1 MANLSK
7 RQLLAAAA
15 LAAVAG
21 GVGYGAA
28 RWLAPP
34 APPAKAPP
42 ERRILYWYDPMVP
55 LERYAQP
62 GLSSMGMQTIPKY
75 ADDQS
80 PSDAGIAPGVKV
92 DGTAAQALGVR
103 LATAS
108 RGTLATGQTVVGT
121 VAFNQRDITIVQSRT
136 AGFVE
141 RVHGRAPGDIIGAG
155 AALADVLVPEWAG
168 AQSEYLAV
176 LRTGDTALAAA
187 ARQRLR
193 LLGMGEATIAAVEHS
208 GAPRAVITITAPA
221 GGVITG
227 LDVRQGMTL
236 APGQTLAQIGGIT
249 TVWLDAAVP
258 EASVGDV
265 RVGQAASARFVAFPG
280 ERFTGRITALLPTA
294 QTDSRTITARIALV
308 NRGLRLRPGMFASV
322 DLAGSPR
329 SALLI
334 PSEAVIRTGRRVL
347 AMRADAAGR
356 YRPVEVRIGREG
368 GGMTE
373 VYAGLGAG
381 DRVVASGQFLI
392 DSEASLAGLAARPL
406 AAAALTPAEQRK

>member
-1 MANLSK
+1 MPSLSK
-7 RQLLAAAA
+7 KQLLAALA
-15 LAAVAG
+15 LAIVAG

-28 RWLAPP
+28 QWSAPP

-55 LERYAQP
+55 LERYTQP

-75 ADDQS
+75 ADAQLPTDS
-80 PSDAGIAPGVKV
+80 GITPGVKV
-92 DGTAAQALGVR
+92 DGTAAQALGIR

-108 RGTLATGQTVVGT
+108 RGRLASAQTVTGT

-141 RVHGRAPGDIIGAG
+141 RVHGRAPGDIINAG

-193 LLGMGEATIAAVEHS
+193 LLGMAEATITAVEHS
-208 GAPRAVITITAPA
+208 GTPRAVITITAPA

-236 APGQTLAQIGGIT
+236 ATGQTLAQIGNIA

-258 EASVGDV
+258 EASIRDV

-322 DLAGSPR
+322 DLAGSAR
-329 SALLI
+329 FALLV
-334 PSEAVIRTGRRVL
+334 PSEAVIRTGARVL
-347 AMRADAAGR
+347 VMRADAAGR

-373 VYAGLGAG
+373 VNAGLAEG
-381 DRVVASGQFLI
+381 DRVVASGQFLL
-392 DSEASLAGLAARPL
+392 DSEASLVGLTAKPL
-406 AAAALTPAEQRK
+406 AAALTPAEQRK